1 MLSHANPPP
10 AEPSRYGLVAVS
22 LHGVL
27 AVLIP
32 GMIALGW
39 YMLSIEKEPSGPWYV
54 HLHISIG
61 IVVAVLVLLRIFWR
75 LTHKPP
81 TLPPTVPNWQA
92 RASSWVQCLLYAAM
106 IAMPLVGFTGA
117 LFSKDGISFFG
128 LPIPRLVAP
137 DQSISESLFNVHSFI
152 AWVLVVLISL
162 HVLGGLKHLLV
173 DKDGVFQRMWH
184 W

>member
-1 MLSHANPPP
+1 MKSDAN
-10 AEPSRYGLVAVS
+10 ARSSTVTRYNLVAVS
-22 LHGVL
+22 FHWLL

-32 GMIALGW
+32 GMIAWGW
-39 YMLSIEKEPSGPWYV
+39 YMVSIEEQPGSVWYFN
-54 HLHISIG
+54 LHKSVG
-61 IVVAVLVLLRIFWR
+61 IVVIALVLLRLFGR

-81 TLPPTVPNWQA
+81 TLPSTVPHWQA
-92 RASSWVQCLLYAAM
+92 IAARWVQWLLYAVM
-106 IAMPLVGFTGA
+106 IVMPLVGFTGA
-117 LFSKDGISFFG
+117 LFSKVGISFFG

-137 DQSISESLFNVHSFI
+137 DHATAETFFTAHSFI

>member
-1 MLSHANPPP
+1 MKSDANARSPTIT
-10 AEPSRYGLVAVS
+10 RYDLVAVS
-22 LHGVL
+22 FHWVL

-39 YMLSIEKEPSGPWYV
+39 YMMSIEKQPGSPWYFN
-54 HLHISIG
+54 LHKSIG
-61 IVVAVLVLLRIFWR
+61 LVIIALVLLRLLWR

-81 TLPPTVPNWQA
+81 TLPSTVPGWQA
-92 RASSWVQCLLYAAM
+92 TAARWVQWLLYAAM
-106 IAMPLVGFTGA
+106 IVMPLVGLTGA
-117 LFSKDGISFFG
+117 LFSKGGIKFFG
-128 LPIPRLVAP
+128 SAIPRLVAP
-137 DQSISESLFNVHSFI
+137 DHGISETFFTAHSFI

-162 HVLGGLKHLLV
+162 HVLGGLKHLLI